1 MDNEAVVRVGSK
13 AISRVVCL
21 TSKEHKIK
29 EITGRVSGG
38 KEKVLVLVPTP
49 RLLPPPHQTVVTT
62 CRAENAIT
70 LIFTLSMNND

>member
-38 KEKVLVLVPTP
+38 KEKSWSNAKASPFPTG
-49 RLLPPPHQTVVTT
+49 H
-62 CRAENAIT
+62 I
-70 LIFTLSMNND
+70 NNGDDL

>member
-13 AISRVVCL
+13 AISCVVCL

-38 KEKVLVLVPTP
+38 KGKSWP
-49 RLLPPPHQTVVTT
+49 RLPFPTSTMVTT
-62 CRAENAIT
+62 CRAENATT
-70 LIFTLSMNND
+70 LIFTLSINND